1 MFSRIFNAAA
11 LAIALLSPAAAFA
24 GQTIEHAMGTTE
36 VPDHPIRVITLT
48 NETTEAAL
56 ALGVTPVGAP
66 QSWYGEPWY
75 PHLGE
80 RLDGTEV
87 LGTELAVN
95 VELVAALEPDLIIGS
110 RKRDEAI
117 YGQLSAIAPTV
128 FIEGL
133 GAWKDNF
140 AFVADVLNRETEGE
154 AALQNYEARLDAL
167 KAGLGDNAGESL
179 SVVRFVP
186 GQTYLY
192 LNGSFLGHVLSDA
205 GFTRPPGQD
214 GEGLSLAVG
223 RESIPDMDGDR
234 IFWLTYD
241 SGDGKGD
248 AMAEEF
254 IHDPLWSRLK
264 AVQDG
269 RVYEVDDGVWATAG
283 GYFAAQEM
291 LGDLA
296 EVYGVELPALETASD

>member
-1 MFSRIFNAAA
+1 MYLRILTAA
-11 LAIALLSPAAAFA
+11 LSLALFSTATAYA
-24 GQTIEHAMGTTE
+24 GQTIDHVMGTTE
-36 VPDHPIRVITLT
+36 VPDHPSRVITLT

-66 QSWYGEPWY
+66 QSWYGAPWY

-87 LGTELAVN
+87 LGTELAIN
-95 VELVAALEPDLIIGS
+95 VERVAALEPDLIIGS

-128 FIEGL
+128 FLEGL

-140 AFVADVLNRETEGE
+140 AFVADVLDREAEGE
-154 AALQNYEARLDAL
+154 AALERYERRVEAL
-167 KAGLGDNAGESL
+167 KAGLGDHAGERL

-214 GEGLSLAVG
+214 GDGLSLAVG

-234 IFWLTYD
+234 IFRLTYD

-248 AMAEEF
+248 AMADAF
-254 IHDPLWSRLK
+254 IDDPLWSRLK

-269 RVYEVDDGVWATAG
+269 RVYAVDDGVWATAG

-291 LGDLA
+291 LDDLA
-296 EVYGVELPALETASD
+296 GVYGISLPPVEPTVE